1 MSTSSIFLFLS
12 FLHPPTPKGGG
23 GGGVVREYNN
33 NNIIII
39 YKILT
44 YYLYPNTSCPLHYS
58 TPTRIIE
65 TWHNIP

>member
-33 NNIIII
+33 NNIII
-39 YKILT
+39 YNILT

>member
-1 MSTSSIFLFLS
+1 MPTSSIFLFLS
-12 FLHPPTPKGGG
+12 FFHPPTPKGGG

-33 NNIIII
+33 NNNIII
-39 YKILT
+39 YNILT

-65 TWHNIP
+65 T